1 MKKRYLGFLLI
12 PLVFASCTENI
23 NSSIDNN
30 ENSNTNTDTSSSID
44 YNGNSI
50 TQTMTL
56 DYGRHI
62 ESVATLLFG
71 YMIPFFN
78 QTNYG
83 IDKLYA
89 GDVVKVSYSGN
100 LTIQELYPGIAKL
113 EGSVLDVE
121 VTMSEK
127 INFTAVPNPGGGY
140 SIVCDDSTKD
150 YVLPEYYVVNGNGF
164 FSTSDIYNGLKFIGT
179 IQKDKENNTLD
190 GLYAI
195 DFDKSKISKKE
206 INDKTIDEELNDYC
220 NEFKNVLNEK
230 VSNNYYFSI
239 TTNDCKIQSQK
250 INDVEYFKYS
260 PTNDT
265 SFVYEINKEN
275 VKLYSNGI
283 IYEENLINYKK
294 FKNYELMDIISLL
307 KLDEPLKNNQIYN
320 GYLVNLYKIDPCCDG
335 PVYVIFKKDEIE
347 IKLYYSYK
355 NYDLHEKKYYINE
368 KEYLPFDEYIKRVKN
383 TAKSIKLSNE
393 YSFLQEIQSNE
404 ISENYTYL
412 PGFGAFK
419 FFDKKYE
426 GDENNIVF
434 YESYAFPDCSFTTN
448 QSITHVF
455 ISDKEFSF
463 NDLTLNDSVN
473 KIIEKYQGLG
483 FTLID
488 TSNDKLNDKVVYT
501 LFKDGINITIT
512 EMDRKAK
519 SIDFAVLQTNIH
531 KVTY

>member
-12 PLVFASCTENI
+12 PLVFASCTENA
-23 NSSIDNN
+23 NSSIDYN

-78 QTNYG
+78 HTNYG

-100 LTIQELYPGIAKL
+100 LTIQDLYPGIAKL

-127 INFTAVPNPGGGY
+127 VSFTTTANPGGGY
-140 SIVCDDSTKD
+140 SIVCDDSSKD
-150 YVLPEYYVVNGNGF
+150 YVLPKYYMVDGDGF
-164 FSTSDIYNGLKFIGT
+164 FSTSEIYDGLKFMGT
-179 IQKDKENNTLD
+179 IQKDKGNNTLD

-195 DFDKSKISKKE
+195 DFDKSKIDKKE
-206 INDKTIDEELNDYC
+206 IETKTIDEELNDYC
-220 NEFKNVLNEK
+220 NELNNVLNEK
-230 VSNNYYFSI
+230 ASNDYYYSI
-239 TTNDCKIQSQK
+239 TTNDYKIESQK
-250 INDVEYFKYS
+250 VHDVEYFKYN
-260 PTNDT
+260 PKNDT
-265 SFVYEINKEN
+265 PFVYEINKEN
-275 VKLYSNGI
+275 VNLYSNGI
-283 IYEENLINYKK
+283 IYEENLINYKNL
-294 FKNYELMDIISLL
+294 KNYKLLDIISLL
-307 KLDEPLKNNQIYN
+307 KLDEPLKDNQIYK
-320 GYLVNLYKIDPCCDG
+320 GYVVNLYKIDPCCGG
-335 PVYVIFKKDEIE
+335 PVYVVFKKDEFE

-355 NYDLHEKKYYINE
+355 KYELHEKKYYINE
-368 KEYLPFDEYIKRVKN
+368 KDYLPFDEYIEKVKN
-383 TAKSIKLSNE
+383 TANNIKLSNE

-404 ISENYTYL
+404 ISDKYTYIS
-412 PGFGAFK
+412 GFGIFK
-419 FFDKKYE
+419 FFDKKYD

-448 QSITHVF
+448 RCITHVF

-463 NDLTLNDSVN
+463 NDLTLNDSIN
-473 KIIEKYQGLG
+473 AIIKKYQELG
-483 FTLID
+483 FTLKS
-488 TSNDKLNDKVVYT
+488 TKNDELNNKIIYT

-519 SIDFAVLQTNIH
+519 SIDFAVLQTNI
-531 KVTY
+531 YNIAY

>member
-12 PLVFASCTENI
+12 PLVFASCTENANSYI
-23 NSSIDNN
+23 NYNDSH
-30 ENSNTNTDTSSSID
+30 SNTSSSID

-100 LTIQELYPGIAKL
+100 LTIQESYPGIARL

-127 INFTAVPNPGGGY
+127 INFTAVSNPGGGY

-164 FSTSDIYNGLKFIGT
+164 FSTSDIYDGLKFIGT

-190 GLYAI
+190 GLY
-195 DFDKSKISKKE
+195 DFDKSKADIKE
-206 INDKTIDEELNDYC
+206 NQTKTIDEELNDYC
-220 NEFKNVLNEK
+220 DDFINILNEK
-230 VSNNYYFSI
+230 VSNDYYYSV
-239 TTNDCKIQSQK
+239 TTNDYTIESQK
-250 INDVEYFKYS
+250 VNDIEYFKYNS
-260 PTNDT
+260 EIITPYA
-265 SFVYEINKEN
+265 YEINKEN
-275 VKLYSNGI
+275 VKIYSNGI
-283 IYEENLINYKK
+283 IYNDTITNYKK

-320 GYLVNLYKIDPCCDG
+320 GYLVNLYKIDPCCGG
-335 PVYVIFKKDEIE
+335 PVYVVFKKDEFE
-347 IKLYYSYK
+347 IKLYYSFK
-355 NYDLHEKKYYINE
+355 NYDLHEKKYYIDE

-383 TAKSIKLSNE
+383 TANSIMLSNE

-404 ISENYTYL
+404 IPENYTYF
-412 PGFGAFK
+412 PGFGVFK
-419 FFDKKYE
+419 FFDKKYD
-426 GDENNIVF
+426 GGENNIVF

-448 QSITHVF
+448 RCITHVF

-512 EMDRKAK
+512 EMDRKVK
-519 SIDFAVLQTNIH
+519 SIDFAVLQTNIY